1 MKISLRKKKTK
12 SGDFSLYLDYYDQ
25 GKRSYE
31 FLNLFLYAGRDHKEQ
46 NSETLALAKKIKSK
60 RELETNSEN
69 FGFVSSAKKKIL
81 LSDYFLKVIES
92 RNIRNNSKSYYYA
105 ALSHLNK
112 FQGNRKFY
120 IYQIDKI
127 FIEKFIKY
135 LFDQELNQNSIREY
149 ISKFEY
155 VIKHSIKDKIIL
167 ENPFNNVSRVKKI
180 ESKRNHLSI
189 EQIQKLS
196 EMDCIDPETKRA
208 FLFCC
213 FTGLRFSDCN
223 NLTYGEIKNGEY
235 IEMKQRKTS
244 DTVFIPL
251 SETAKKL
258 IYRETNIIPLQTQ
271 KVFKLKTLAS
281 VEYHLKKWFE
291 KAEINMNATFHI
303 SRHSFAV
310 LGIAGGI
317 DLFTLSKLLGHKDLQ
332 STQIYAKVLNE
343 QKIKAINKLPYL
355 IFEDAK

>member
-1 MKISLRKKKTK
+1 MKISLRKKKLK
-12 SGDFSLYLDYYDQ
+12 SGDYSLYLDYYDQ

-46 NSETLALAKKIKSK
+46 NSETLALAKKIQSK
-60 RELETNSEN
+60 RELETNTEN
-69 FGFVSSAKKKIL
+69 FGFISSAKKKIL
-81 LSDYFLKVIES
+81 LSDYFKKVIES
-92 RNIRNNSKSYYYA
+92 KNIKDNSKSYYYT
-105 ALSHLNK
+105 ALSHLNA
-112 FQGNRKFY
+112 FQGNKELY

-127 FIEKFIKY
+127 FIEQFIKY
-135 LFDQELNQNSIREY
+135 LYDQGLNQNSIREY
-149 ISKFEY
+149 MSKFEF

-167 ENPFNNVSRVKKI
+167 VNPFNNVSKVKKI

-196 EMDCIDPETKRA
+196 ETDCIDPETKRA

-213 FTGLRFSDCN
+213 FTGLRFSDCK

-235 IEMKQRKTS
+235 LEIKQKKTS

-258 IYRETNIIPLQTQ
+258 IYRETNIIPLHTQ
-271 KVFKLKTLAS
+271 KVFSIKTLAG
-281 VEYHLKKWFE
+281 VEYHLKKWFD
-291 KAEINMNATFHI
+291 KAGINMNATFHI

-343 QKIKAINKLPYL
+343 QKINAINKLPN
-355 IFEDAK
+355 IEIG